1 VKGYKTSFVGLFA
14 PRDDGGQG
22 IASIE
27 IPLIQRDYAQGRES
41 DAVEAI
47 RTSFLDVLL
56 EAVASNTCV
65 SLDFV
70 YGKVDRGTF
79 RPLDGQQ
86 RLTTL
91 FLLHWYFASAAGQ
104 LDSDATWTKFS
115 YATRASARLF
125 CRELT
130 LHPRPHVA
138 SPPRAWI
145 TDQPWYLHVW
155 RDDPTIS
162 GMLVMLDSIHD
173 AVADLGLDPT
183 LAWTRLNDTAEPAVA
198 FYLLPLDDM
207 DSDED
212 LYIKMNSRG
221 KPLTPFEAFKARFEQ
236 DISHS
241 NRAKDFA
248 RKIDGPWSDLMWS
261 FHGGDYIADDEFV
274 RYIDF
279 ITEMCELRDGRMGS
293 GRLGPRARTVFGS
306 GNDQAERHLD
316 FLFKAFDTW
325 TDGADINTTFA
336 ESFSTALPGSA
347 QYDPGKAL
355 LFAPAHVNLFEH
367 CSYRFEASTIGR
379 REFTLQQSLLLYAVL
394 LHRIETTADFPRR
407 LRVLRNLIAASED
420 EIRRQNMP
428 ELVADVE
435 RVIRA
440 GDLEHVVR
448 FSKNQVVDEL
458 RKGAFL
464 EQHPE
469 LSAVLFRLEDHD
481 ILRGTLSS
489 FELNAET
496 FFERAV
502 AFERVFTDPGHWLD
516 LTGALLATGDYQR
529 LVRGKWYFGTSSARN
544 QAVWRFLLTSASL
557 EDLSATRD
565 VLAQFLDGVA
575 TSELP
580 IDEHLTSVIADSL
593 TKREVPSEFDWR
605 YHLVKYPAMRSGATG
620 IYVGVDEHLG
630 YSMCM
635 LNATQLN
642 GYYWD
647 PFLLA
652 VWEASGVGELADN
665 HQFIGYAATPR
676 FLRLVKSYTG
686 IRSVEDGF
694 EIQRPTDAALA
705 ATLDDVCIGRDDIV
719 VEGER
724 MVLRI
729 PQVGEGLSA
738 VDTADRVLIGA
749 EFLRQLV
756 DAGL

>member
-1 VKGYKTSFVGLFA
+1 MKGYKTSFVGLFA
-14 PRDDGGQG
+14 ARDNGGQG

-47 RTSFLDVLL
+47 RSSFIDVLL
-56 EAVASNTCV
+56 EAVASNEPV

-70 YGKVDRGTF
+70 YGKVDGGTF

-91 FLLHWYFASAAGQ
+91 FLLHWYFASAVGQ
-104 LDSDATWTKFS
+104 LDSNATWTQFS

-130 LHPRPHVA
+130 EHPRQHDAP
-138 SPPRAWI
+138 PPRAWI

-173 AVADLGLDPT
+173 AVESLGLDPE
-183 LAWTRLNDTAEPAVA
+183 LGWARLTNAAEPAVA
-198 FYLLPLDDM
+198 FYVLPLDDM

-221 KPLTPFEAFKARFEQ
+221 KPLTPFETFKARFEQ
-236 DISHS
+236 DINHS
-241 NRAKDFA
+241 DKAKDFA
-248 RKIDGPWSDLMWS
+248 QKIDGPWSDLMWS
-261 FHGGDYIADDEFV
+261 FHGGDYIADDEFM

-279 ITEMCELRDGRMGS
+279 ITEICELREGRMGS
-293 GRLGPRARTVFGS
+293 GRLGPRARAVFGS
-306 GNDQAERHLD
+306 GNDQAEHHLD

-325 TDGADINTTFA
+325 EGGSDINATFT

-347 QYDPGKAL
+347 EYDPGKAL
-355 LFAPAHVNLFEH
+355 LFAPAQVNLFEY
-367 CSYRFEASTIGR
+367 CSFHFEASTTGR

-407 LRVLRNLIAASED
+407 LRVLRNLIAASDD
-420 EIRRQNMP
+420 EVRRQNMP

-435 RVIRA
+435 CVIRA

-469 LSAVLFRLEDHD
+469 LSADLFRLEDHD

-489 FELNAET
+489 FELDSAT
-496 FFERAV
+496 FTERAAAFERA
-502 AFERVFTDPGHWLD
+502 FTNADHWLQ
-516 LTGALLATGDYQR
+516 LTGAMLATGDYQR
-529 LVRGKWYFGTSSARN
+529 LVRGKWYFGTSSPRN
-544 QAVWRFLLTSASL
+544 QGVWRFLLTSASL
-557 EDLSATRD
+557 EDLSATRQ

-575 TSELP
+575 ASDLA
-580 IDEHLTSVIADSL
+580 IDEHLASVIVESL
-593 TKREVPSEFDWR
+593 AEREGSSQLDWR
-605 YHLVKYPAMRSGATG
+605 YHLIKYPTM
-620 IYVGVDEHLG
+620 
-630 YSMCM
+630 
-635 LNATQLN
+635 
-642 GYYWD
+642 
-647 PFLLA
+647 
-652 VWEASGVGELADN
+652 
-665 HQFIGYAATPR
+665 
-676 FLRLVKSYTG
+676 
-686 IRSVEDGF
+686 
-694 EIQRPTDAALA
+694 
-705 ATLDDVCIGRDDIV
+705 
-719 VEGER
+719 
-724 MVLRI
+724 
-729 PQVGEGLSA
+729 
-738 VDTADRVLIGA
+738 
-749 EFLRQLV
+749 
-756 DAGL
+756 